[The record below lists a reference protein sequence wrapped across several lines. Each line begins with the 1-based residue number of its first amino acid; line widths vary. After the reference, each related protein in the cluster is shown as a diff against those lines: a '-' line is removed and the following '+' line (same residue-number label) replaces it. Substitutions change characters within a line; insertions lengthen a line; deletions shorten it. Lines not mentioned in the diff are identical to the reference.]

1 MNNHETEKTEDSDIP
16 LLEDVVTPEELEIE
30 SEYIT
35 FEEEAPKDAEAE
47 AEVQVPEYDEVLLSM
62 RDSIAEQLVQDLR
75 PMVAKAVESAITET
89 VGRIS
94 QMLHDELDSSLE
106 HRIRCLILEHMEAEF
121 GPREQHMND
130 DPDR

>member
-35 FEEEAPKDAEAE
+35 FEEEAPKEAK
-47 AEVQVPEYDEVLLSM
+47 VQVPEYDEVLLSM

-94 QMLHDELDSSLE
+94 QMLHDELDSPLE
-106 HRIRCLILEHMEAEF
+106 HRIRCLIQEHMEAEF

>member
-35 FEEEAPKDAEAE
+35 FEEEAPKEAE
-47 AEVQVPEYDEVLLSM
+47 AQVPEYDEVLLSM

-94 QMLHDELDSSLE
+94 QMLHDELDSPLE
-106 HRIRCLILEHMEAEF
+106 HRIRCLIQEHMEAEF